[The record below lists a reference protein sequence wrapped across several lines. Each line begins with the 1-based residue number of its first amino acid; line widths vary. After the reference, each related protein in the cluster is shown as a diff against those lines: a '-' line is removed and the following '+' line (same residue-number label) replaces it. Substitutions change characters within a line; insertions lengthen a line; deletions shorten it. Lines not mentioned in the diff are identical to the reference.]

1 MKKDNQKNEI
11 SDISTE
17 EETQKEKEVPAEPD
31 LEKKGRYQ
39 KVGSEDPITLITD
52 ENLAEVEERSDD
64 SENDLGD
71 DEIKE
76 DELAEASDESSTEEK
91 IEQESEEFS
100 ERDEED
106 AEIDEDIDSLVVEEN
121 LTEVEENPDDS
132 ENDLGDDEIEE
143 DVLEE
148 ASGESSIEEEVEQ
161 ESEAFS
167 QRDEENAGIDVD
179 IDSLVVEE
187 NLAEIEENADDLR
200 TTWDDEI
207 EEDELVEASDESLTE
222 GGIEQE
228 SDVFTERDEQ
238 DAGIDEDTIDPS
250 DSSTTET
257 DDILGQNPVS
267 EFDWWPDLSDLDRLN
282 IQNAP
287 LEDRARLLSAK
298 VSMSIEH
305 TMQSISDRKHLP
317 LLDDFTLSENPTRNL
332 PLRLIHAF
340 SSLPV
345 VVEKSP
351 IHQDKIKVLC
361 VDDDESILRGYQLN
375 LRKDFDIHIAKS
387 GESGIEIFKK
397 VGGFSVVLSD
407 MRMPG
412 MNGLEM
418 LSEINKIDSDIVNI
432 IITGHGDFDLAKEAV
447 NSGKIYKILTKP
459 CSTEELIRTLQK
471 GSDIHQ
477 QKVVNKVSLSEDDGK
492 IHLITV
498 WPPSDRMSRWVFA
511 VSGKK
516 PIWYLG
522 LPEKVSSAITE
533 NFGIGSDSLDES
545 EIDPENEEDVQDDL
559 EDQNAAII
567 RFVNEVVQKAIVD
580 RATDIHFEPHKDT
593 LQIRYRIDG
602 QLVPVRVPDNL
613 RTFQDAIIS
622 RIKIMA
628 GINISEKRR
637 PQGGR
642 ITFSHGQSDLDI
654 RVSTLPT
661 LYGES
666 ISLRLL
672 NEKSQ
677 PLSMPELGL
686 LPRDERNIGSVLEK
700 PHGIVLVTGPT
711 GSGKSTS
718 LTAFIRKIHKPERRI
733 MTVEDPVEY
742 EVAGINQTQVNSEIG
757 FNFASA
763 LREIL
768 RQDPDVIMVGEIRD
782 RETADI
788 AIRASLTGHLVLS
801 TLHTNDAPGAITRL
815 IDMEIEPFLIAS
827 SVEMVI
833 AQRLVRRLCQEC
845 ALPTQMSEKDLL
857 ASLSLL
863 EIDTTESEFLN
874 QVRDAKGC
882 PRCQNLGYRGR
893 VGIFELMKMSDSI
906 HSLVIKSASAPDI
919 REIALEEGMSTLQ
932 GSGWQQIKR
941 GLTTIDEVIRY
952 ADGSIEEDEKSVVL

>member
-1 MKKDNQKNEI
+1 MSILRPKFITSTFSSKKKKRIGKGGGKSFHIEGLQKDKDEIENDSPEVQSDAKEI
-11 SDISTE
+11 SE
-17 EETQKEKEVPAEPD
+17 
-31 LEKKGRYQ
+31 G
-39 KVGSEDPITLITD
+39 
-52 ENLAEVEERSDD
+52 
-64 SENDLGD
+64 
-71 DEIKE
+71 
-76 DELAEASDESSTEEK
+76 ESGV
-91 IEQESEEFS
+91 QESEEYSNF
-100 ERDEED
+100 
-106 AEIDEDIDSLVVEEN
+106 
-121 LTEVEENPDDS
+121 
-132 ENDLGDDEIEE
+132 GDDPN
-143 DVLEE
+143 
-148 ASGESSIEEEVEQ
+148 AS
-161 ESEAFS
+161 
-167 QRDEENAGIDVD
+167 
-179 IDSLVVEE
+179 
-187 NLAEIEENADDLR
+187 
-200 TTWDDEI
+200 
-207 EEDELVEASDESLTE
+207 
-222 GGIEQE
+222 
-228 SDVFTERDEQ
+228 
-238 DAGIDEDTIDPS
+238 
-250 DSSTTET
+250 
-257 DDILGQNPVS
+257 
-267 EFDWWPDLSDLDRLN
+267 FDWWPDLSDLDRLN

-287 LEDRARLLSAK
+287 LEDRARLLAAK

-305 TMQSISDRKHLP
+305 TMQSISERKNFP
-317 LLDDFTLSENPTRNL
+317 LLDDFIMQENPTRNF

-340 SSLPV
+340 SSLPIE
-345 VVEKSP
+345 VEKSP
-351 IHQDKIKVLC
+351 IHEEKIKILC
-361 VDDDESILRGYQLN
+361 VDDDESILRGYKLN
-375 LRKDFDIHIAKS
+375 LRKEFDVHLAKG
-387 GESGIEIFKK
+387 GESGVEIFKK

-412 MNGLEM
+412 MNGSEM
-418 LSEINKIDSDIVNI
+418 LSKINQLDPNIVNI
-432 IITGHGDFDLAKEAV
+432 LITGHADFDLAKDAV
-447 NSGKIYKILTKP
+447 NSGKVFKILTKP
-459 CSTEELIRTLQK
+459 CSTDELLKTLK
-471 GSDIHQ
+471 EGSEIHQ
-477 QKVVNKVSLSEDDGK
+477 KKLVDRVSPVKDDGK
-492 IHLITV
+492 IHLLTV
-498 WPPSDRMSRWVFA
+498 WPPTPRMSRWVFA
-511 VSGKK
+511 VSGRK

-522 LPEKVSSAITE
+522 LPEMVISAITE
-533 NFGIGSDSLDES
+533 NFGIGSDSLDDS
-545 EIDPENEEDVQDDL
+545 DLDMDNEEDSQDDL

-602 QLVPVRVPDNL
+602 QLVPVKVPDNL
-613 RTFQDAIIS
+613 RSFQDAIIS

-686 LPRDERNIGSVLEK
+686 LPRDEKNIVSVLEK

-845 ALPTQMSEKDLL
+845 FQPSKMSEKELL

-863 EIDTTESEFLN
+863 EIDPSEKTFLD
-874 QVRDAKGC
+874 QVKDAKGC
-882 PRCQNLGYRGR
+882 PKCQNLGYRGR
-893 VGIFELMKMSDSI
+893 VGIFELMRMSDSI

-919 REIALEEGMSTLQ
+919 REVALREGMSTLQ

-952 ADGSIEEDEKSVVL
+952 ADGAVELEA

>member
-1 MKKDNQKNEI
+1 MSILRPKFITSTFSSKKKKRIGKGGGKSFHIEGLQKDKDEIENDSPEVQSDAKEI
-11 SDISTE
+11 SE
-17 EETQKEKEVPAEPD
+17 
-31 LEKKGRYQ
+31 G
-39 KVGSEDPITLITD
+39 
-52 ENLAEVEERSDD
+52 
-64 SENDLGD
+64 
-71 DEIKE
+71 
-76 DELAEASDESSTEEK
+76 ESGV
-91 IEQESEEFS
+91 QESEEYSNF
-100 ERDEED
+100 
-106 AEIDEDIDSLVVEEN
+106 
-121 LTEVEENPDDS
+121 
-132 ENDLGDDEIEE
+132 GDDPN
-143 DVLEE
+143 
-148 ASGESSIEEEVEQ
+148 AS
-161 ESEAFS
+161 
-167 QRDEENAGIDVD
+167 
-179 IDSLVVEE
+179 
-187 NLAEIEENADDLR
+187 
-200 TTWDDEI
+200 
-207 EEDELVEASDESLTE
+207 
-222 GGIEQE
+222 
-228 SDVFTERDEQ
+228 
-238 DAGIDEDTIDPS
+238 
-250 DSSTTET
+250 
-257 DDILGQNPVS
+257 
-267 EFDWWPDLSDLDRLN
+267 FDWWPDLSDLDRLN

-287 LEDRARLLSAK
+287 LEDRARLLAAK

-305 TMQSISDRKHLP
+305 TMQSISERKNFP
-317 LLDDFTLSENPTRNL
+317 LLDDFIMQENPTRNF

-340 SSLPV
+340 SSLPIE
-345 VVEKSP
+345 VEKSP
-351 IHQDKIKVLC
+351 IHEEKIKILC
-361 VDDDESILRGYQLN
+361 VDDDESILRGYKLN
-375 LRKDFDIHIAKS
+375 LRKEFDVHLAKG
-387 GESGIEIFKK
+387 GESGVEIFKK

-412 MNGLEM
+412 MNGSEM
-418 LSEINKIDSDIVNI
+418 LSKINQLDPNIVNI
-432 IITGHGDFDLAKEAV
+432 LITGHADFDLAKDAV
-447 NSGKIYKILTKP
+447 NSGKVFKILTKP
-459 CSTEELIRTLQK
+459 CSTDELLKTLK
-471 GSDIHQ
+471 EGSEIHQ
-477 QKVVNKVSLSEDDGK
+477 KKLVDRVSPVKDDGK
-492 IHLITV
+492 IHLLTV
-498 WPPSDRMSRWVFA
+498 WPPTPRMSRWVFA
-511 VSGKK
+511 VSGRK

-522 LPEKVSSAITE
+522 LPEMVISAITE
-533 NFGIGSDSLDES
+533 NFGIGSDSLDDS
-545 EIDPENEEDVQDDL
+545 DLDMENEEDSQDDL

-602 QLVPVRVPDNL
+602 QLVPVKVPDNL
-613 RTFQDAIIS
+613 RSFQDAIIS

-686 LPRDERNIGSVLEK
+686 LPRDEKNIVSVLEK

-845 ALPTQMSEKDLL
+845 FQPSKMSEKELL

-863 EIDTTESEFLN
+863 EIDPSEKTFLD
-874 QVRDAKGC
+874 QVKDAKGC
-882 PRCQNLGYRGR
+882 PKCQNLGYRGR
-893 VGIFELMKMSDSI
+893 VGIFELMRMSDSI

-919 REIALEEGMSTLQ
+919 REVALREGMSTLQ

-952 ADGSIEEDEKSVVL
+952 ADGAVELEA